1 VSVRWSAIT
10 PGRLCAALTLI
21 LLAFAAVT
29 LKHAAQGMGLSA
41 MLTGDGID
49 AIVIRYSW
57 APRLA
62 VALLGGAGLA
72 LAGTLLQQTLR
83 NPLASPTTLGVASGA
98 QLALLSATLFAPS
111 LLSLSRG
118 GVAFAGGAA
127 ALGLVFALAWRRRLA
142 PTVLVLAGM
151 VVNLYFGTLSLALIL
166 FNQET
171 LQGMM
176 IWGAGSLTQ
185 DDWSGVI
192 YLLPRLLGGLIGAIV
207 LSRALALLDL
217 DEVNARN
224 LGVSLFYLRLASL
237 GLAVFMAVCVVSR
250 LGNIGFIGLAAPAIV
265 RIVGAR
271 TFKAR
276 LLWAPILGGLLLA
289 VADQMLTLFLGDSAM
304 LVPTGAVTAALGAP
318 LLLWLIPRLTVAR
331 SAPMAGAVEVP
342 LRRRTPGRFIALLGI
357 AAVCM
362 AVVGLLAGQGASGW
376 HGPWS
381 LPWAEAGAWRL
392 PRVMAAGAA
401 GMMLALAGTIIQ
413 RISGNPLASPE
424 VLGISA
430 GTGLGLLG
438 LLLFSAS
445 ASTGLSLAAGTFGAL
460 ATLALLIAINAR
472 SGFEPERLLL
482 TGISVMFLFT
492 AIQQIVMAGGDP
504 RVQGALAWILGSTYS
519 VTLPRAVLVAIL
531 AVVMIALTRP
541 FARWLDV
548 LPLGTATAQALGI
561 NVNISRLVLL
571 FIVAVLTAGATLIV
585 GPLSFVGLLA
595 PHLARILGLTRAR
608 EQMAGA
614 IVLGALL
621 MMGADWLGRELI
633 FPAELP
639 SGMVATLL
647 GGSYFMW
654 RLRRL

>member
-1 VSVRWSAIT
+1 MT
-10 PGRLCAALTLI
+10 PGRLCALLALPLCILVSYTLI
-21 LLAFAAVT
+21 HT
-29 LKHAAQGMGLSA
+29 GHGLGLHA
-41 MLTGDGID
+41 MLFGDSID
-49 AIVIRYSW
+49 AVLIRYSW
-57 APRLA
+57 APGLA
-62 VALLGGAGLA
+62 VALIGGAGLG
-72 LAGTLLQQTLR
+72 LAGVLLQQTLR

-98 QLALLSATLFAPS
+98 QLAMLSATLFAPS
-111 LLSLSRG
+111 LLVWSRG
-118 GVAFAGGAA
+118 GVAFAGGAL
-127 ALGLVFALAWRRRLA
+127 ALALVFALAWRRRLA

-166 FNQET
+166 FNQER
-171 LQGMM
+171 LAGMM

-185 DDWSGVI
+185 DNWSGVV
-192 YLLPRLLGGLIGAIV
+192 YLLPRLAAGLVGAWL

-237 GLAVFMAVCVVSR
+237 GLAVFLAVCVVAR

-265 RIVGAR
+265 RIAGAR

-276 LLWAPILGGLLLA
+276 LLWAPVFGGLLLA
-289 VADQMLTLFLGDSAM
+289 IADQGLSVFVGDSPM

-318 LLLWLIPRLTVAR
+318 LLLWLIPRLSMVR
-331 SAPMAGAVEVP
+331 SAPTGGTIEVP
-342 LRRRTPGRFIALLGI
+342 VRRRSPGRFIAVVAAATVVMAGI
-357 AAVCM
+357 
-362 AVVGLLAGQGASGW
+362 GLLAGQGATGW
-376 HGPWS
+376 HWPWS
-381 LPWAEAGAWRL
+381 LPWSEAGAWRL

-413 RISGNPLASPE
+413 RLSGNPLASPE

-430 GTGLGLLG
+430 GAGLGLLG
-438 LLLFSAS
+438 LLLFSSS
-445 ASTGLSLAAGTFGAL
+445 ASTGLSLTAGTLGAL
-460 ATLALLIAINAR
+460 ATLGLLIAINAR

-492 AIQQIVMAGGDP
+492 AVQQIVMAGGDP

-519 VTLPRAVLVAIL
+519 VSLPRALVVC
-531 AVVMIALTRP
+531 AVAAAMIAVTRP
-541 FARWLDV
+541 FAAWLDL
-548 LPLGTATAQALGI
+548 LPLGSATARALGMD
-561 NVNISRLVLL
+561 VNRSRLLL
-571 FIVAVLTAGATLIV
+571 LLMVSVLTAGATLIV

-608 EQMAGA
+608 EQMAGS

-621 MMGADWLGRELI
+621 MIGADWLGRELI